1 MEHILGTFWCDP
13 RERFSIACMASP
25 PKYLHW
31 ISPRRNNQLYPN
43 STSFHI
49 SKFCNMPQTNWP
61 GLFKIVKV
69 KKEFSGLKENKEK
82 WQLNGICCLWLDP
95 GPRKVIKDNYRLH
108 GCMLSC
114 FSRVQL
120 FVTPWTVALQ
130 APLSMEFSRQEYWS
144 GLPLPS
150 PGNLPDPGI
159 EPGWFSHIAGR
170 FFTIWATREAWGS
183 PCVYIYLSF
192 SRFHSHLGHRRA
204 LSRVPWALW

>member
-1 MEHILGTFWCDP
+1 MTSGRKLSGRGWLGSLKCDSQTINYLQRRTVINTFIMEKSILMEHILGTFWCDP

-95 GPRKVIKDNYRLH
+95 GPRKVIKDSYRLH

-130 APLSMEFSRQEYWS
+130 APLSMEFSGQEYWS
-144 GLPLPS
+144 G
-150 PGNLPDPGI
+150 
-159 EPGWFSHIAGR
+159 
-170 FFTIWATREAWGS
+170 
-183 PCVYIYLSF
+183 
-192 SRFHSHLGHRRA
+192 
-204 LSRVPWALW
+204 